1 MKYKPVKYKPGPV
14 DVVFDIFIYVFFIAF
29 TVMCVFPI
37 YYIFI
42 NTISDNELVAQG
54 RILFLPRGFHL
65 ENYVKVMRLS
75 ALPQALLVSVSRT
88 VIGTSLSVIC
98 TAFVAYVLTKKT
110 LCHRKLVYRFFIV
123 TMYFNAGLIPVYL
136 TMRNLHLYNNFF
148 VYIIGVISVFNVILV
163 KTYIESIPESIEES
177 AAIDGAGYLVIFTR
191 LILPLTVPIL
201 ATIAVFNAVGHWNS
215 FMDTLL
221 YIRNPK
227 LFTLQFL
234 LWQYLNQANNL
245 AATLRQ
251 AVITGDSGFNPATVM
266 TPTSVRMTITIVVT
280 LPVLFVYPFFQKYFV
295 KGIMIGAIKG

>member
-1 MKYKPVKYKPGPV
+1 MKYKPGPA
-14 DVVFDIFIYVFFIAF
+14 DIIFDIFIYVFFVTF
-29 TVMCVFPI
+29 TIMCIFPL

-42 NTISDNELVAQG
+42 NTISDNALVSQG
-54 RILFLPRGFHL
+54 RILFLPKGIHL
-65 ENYVKVMRLS
+65 GNYIKVMQLS

-98 TAFVAYVLTKKT
+98 TAFVAYILTKK
-110 LCHRKLVYRFFIV
+110 LLWHRKFVYRFFIV

-136 TMRNLHLYNNFF
+136 TMRSLGLYNNFF

-191 LILPLTVPIL
+191 LILPLAVPIL

-221 YIRNPK
+221 YIRNQN

-234 LWQYLNQANNL
+234 LWQYLNQASQL

-251 AVITGDSGFNPATVM
+251 AVVTGGTGLNPAAVM
-266 TPTSVRMTITIVVT
+266 TPTSIRMTITIVVT
-280 LPVLFVYPFFQKYFV
+280 LPVLFVYPFFQKYFI